1 MIFPELKG
9 NEKLKKSLYELES
22 NNRLPHA
29 IIIDGGNE
37 ETRLSLAEHLAMWAV
52 CGSDGEKPCGHCKGC
67 TLAKAKSHS
76 DIHYAKGEGKT
87 DIYNK
92 NEMSFIV
99 RDAYVKP
106 YIADRKV
113 YILSECD
120 RKLPVISQNIFLK
133 TLEEPPQDVL
143 FIMTCENAESLLGTI
158 RSRAARFTLESVLSV
173 NEEYLTL
180 AREIALGLT
189 ARSEMELLKAT
200 YKLDERA
207 KALSTLDLLILLL
220 RDGLAVYLN
229 GEAELDK
236 AAAELLCRKLTKQN
250 YLQLI
255 DITRDAQLKISQNV
269 GLKLVTTRLCAEYR
283 RALWQR

>member
-1 MIFPELKG
+1 MIFPELEG
-9 NEKLKKSLYELES
+9 NEKLKKALSGLETGS
-22 NNRLPHA
+22 RMPHA
-29 IIIDGGNE
+29 VIIDGADE
-37 ETRLSLAEHLAMWAV
+37 KTRSDLADWLAMRAV
-52 CGSDGEKPCGHCKGC
+52 CESDGEKPCNVCKGC
-67 TLAKAKSHS
+67 KLASAHSHS

-92 NEMSFIV
+92 DEMRFIV

-143 FIMTCENAESLLGTI
+143 FIMTCENSKSLLPTI
-158 RSRAARFTLESVLSV
+158 LSRATVFTLESKLDI

-180 AREIALGLT
+180 AKKIAAGIVG
-189 ARSEMELLKAT
+189 RSEMELLKSTFA
-200 YKLDERA
+200 LDERE
-207 KALSTLDLLILLL
+207 KSLKTLDLLILLL
-220 RDGLAVYLN
+220 RDGLAVFL
-229 GEAELDK
+229 GAEPELDRET
-236 AAAELLCRKLTKQN
+236 AELLGRKLTKQN

-255 DITRDAQLKISQNV
+255 DITRDAQLKITRNV